1 MSVEHEPLDEFELEL
16 KQALQRR
23 PAPPSLKRRLL
34 ARRDPGVRPQIV
46 RGPSILWQ
54 RLAASVVLIA
64 ALGGGFAWWQR
75 EQEQR
80 KEEQRKGEEARQQVL
95 TALRITS
102 HALDHVQAQ
111 LAAHDR
117 GSRTSPQ

>member
-1 MSVEHEPLDEFELEL
+1 MVHEPFDDFEQEL
-16 KQALQRR
+16 RQALERR

-34 ARRDPGVRPQIV
+34 AQRAARSRPQAV
-46 RGPSILWQ
+46 RSSFVLWQ
-54 RLAASVVLIA
+54 RLAASVVLVA
-64 ALGGGFAWWQR
+64 ALGGGLTWSHH
-75 EQEQR
+75 EQEL
-80 KEEQRKGEEARQQVL
+80 RKGQEARQQVL

-117 GSRTSPQ
+117 ESENSRNSGSQN

>member
-1 MSVEHEPLDEFELEL
+1 MEHEPFDEFELEL

-23 PAPPSLKRRLL
+23 PAPPSLKRRLMAKRAERKLPL
-34 ARRDPGVRPQIV
+34 AGRNSFV
-46 RGPSILWQ
+46 LWQ
-54 RLAASVVLIA
+54 RLAASVVLVA
-64 ALGGGFAWWQR
+64 AVGSAFAWRQH

-80 KEEQRKGEEARQQVL
+80 SEDQRKGEQARQQVL

-111 LAAHDR
+111 LGARNR
-117 GSRTSPQ
+117 GSQN

>member
-1 MSVEHEPLDEFELEL
+1 VEHEPFDEFELEL

-23 PAPPSLKRRLL
+23 PAPPSLKRRLMAKRAERKLPL
-34 ARRDPGVRPQIV
+34 AGRNSFV
-46 RGPSILWQ
+46 LWQ
-54 RLAASVVLIA
+54 RLAASVVLVA
-64 ALGGGFAWWQR
+64 AVGSAFAWRQH

-80 KEEQRKGEEARQQVL
+80 SEDQRKGEQARQQVL

-111 LAAHDR
+111 LGARNR
-117 GSRTSPQ
+117 GSQN